1 MFRIFIAALFLGSQ
15 LHAATIAFAEAGQHV
30 GQEVTV
36 TGTVSSVRTIASGMT
51 FVNFGARDAAGAFT
65 AVGKPGVLDGEALR
79 AFDGKDVEVT
89 GTVELYKGSPQIVL
103 KAPDSIRLS
112 GGAPPAPGE
121 PEKPTPAEIAI
132 SALEIEL
139 DRTEIKTAGKSDS
152 GFKPTKA
159 KLVIALPADFKPS
172 PQQPVLAVFPDFS
185 SEADLEKLITPYAQ
199 AAGGKG
205 WVVISA
211 HIPTPDE
218 FPTPGLYAAAM
229 QAAIRQLSVDYP
241 GAETWALYLAGS
253 SEGASRAGLSFGA
266 LIKEG
271 YEVRGCFLNSLK
283 REELGKSIRLFDPSK
298 TKVKRVKVF
307 VSHGEQDTFVTKQ
320 QSLEQTDAIR
330 KSGLENVRHEIHTG
344 RGWMD
349 PAALDTALAWFGQN
363 E

>member
-1 MFRIFIAALFLGSQ
+1 MIRSLLIPVFALIFAQPAPAVTIPFTEAANHIG
-15 LHAATIAFAEAGQHV
+15 A
-30 GQEVTV
+30 EVTV
-36 TGTVSSVRTIASGMT
+36 TGKVSGVRVIPSGMG
-51 FVNFGARDAAGAFT
+51 FVNFGGRAFT
-65 AVGKPGVLDGEALR
+65 AVSKPGTFEAGKLEE
-79 AFDGKDVEVT
+79 FMGKDVEVT
-89 GTVELYKGSPQIVL
+89 GTVELYKDSPQIVL
-103 KAPDSIRLS
+103 KTADSIRVS

-121 PEKPTPAEIAI
+121 PEKPAPAEIAI
-132 SALEIEL
+132 TALEIEL
-139 DRTEIKTAGKSDS
+139 DRKEIKTAGKSDS

-172 PQQPVLAVFPDFS
+172 PQQRVLAVFPDFS

-199 AAGGKG
+199 VASRKG

-241 GAETWALYLAGS
+241 GAETWGLYLAGS

-266 LIKEG
+266 LIQEG

-330 KSGLENVRHEIHTG
+330 KAGLENVRHEIHGG

-349 PAALDTALAWFGQN
+349 AAALGTALAWFEEN